1 MNGSRPTLQD
11 ISDSLGVSVNT
22 VSRALSGKPGVGP
35 ATRERIQAEAE
46 RIGYVPN
53 AHARSLVLGAR
64 MLIGLV
70 ITNASNPFYAGLIS
84 QIEKSAAEAGYSL
97 ILLSSD
103 ESPEQ
108 EEDAAGALLRSG
120 VDGAIVVPVQH
131 KRNPWNRLQR
141 TGLPIVL
148 VNRAVSALE
157 ADLVGTDNRAG
168 MEATAA
174 HVIEQGATSFLMFEE
189 DLDIDTIHARVQGLR
204 DAAESAGLPWTDD
217 AVVRVPSRR
226 SGSAILPWHADEAY
240 RITLDLLDRGRQPDA
255 ILTGND
261 YFALGALRAFHERGI
276 SVPSDV
282 IVTGY
287 GDYPFSSHLSPSLT
301 TARLPMAEIGKQAVN
316 LILRRISGDGPQTL
330 EQHTFSPEIVVRESS
345 RRSPTA
351 FFPRNALSP
360 TAFTNRTS

>member
-1 MNGSRPTLQD
+1 MNVSRPTLQD

-22 VSRALSGKPGVGP
+22 VSRALSGKPGVGG

-53 AHARSLVLGAR
+53 AHARSLVLGSR

-84 QIEKSAAEAGYSL
+84 EIEKSAAEAGYSL

-120 VDGAIVVPVQH
+120 VDGAIVVPVQN
-131 KRNPWNRLQR
+131 KRNPWSRVQH

-148 VNRAVSALE
+148 VNRAVAGLE

-168 MEATAA
+168 MEATAG
-174 HVIEQGATSFLMFEE
+174 HVIDQGATTFLMFEE
-189 DLDIDTIHARVQGLR
+189 DLAIDTIHARVKGLQ
-204 DAAESAGLPWTDD
+204 DAVERAGLPWTDD

-240 RITLDLLDRGRQPDA
+240 RITLDLLDRGRRPEA

-261 YFALGALRAFHERGI
+261 YFALGALRAFHERRI
-276 SVPSDV
+276 YVPSDV

-301 TARLPMAEIGKQAVN
+301 TARLPMAEVGKQAVS
-316 LILRRISGDGPQTL
+316 LILRRISGGGPRTL
-330 EQHTFSPEIVVRESS
+330 ERYTFTPELVVRESS
-345 RRSPTA
+345 RRSTTSFSAQDALTPT
-351 FFPRNALSP
+351 PLSR
-360 TAFTNRTS
+360 RTS